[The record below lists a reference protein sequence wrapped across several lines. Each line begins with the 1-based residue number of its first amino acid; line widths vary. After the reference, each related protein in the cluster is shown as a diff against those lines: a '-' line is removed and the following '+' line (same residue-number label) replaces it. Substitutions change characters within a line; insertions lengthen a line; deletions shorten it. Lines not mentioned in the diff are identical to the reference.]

1 MSIRRSALAAVAICA
16 LALPGLAV
24 AQPMEG
30 GWHHG
35 GPGGGD
41 MEFLHGLTL
50 TDAQKQQAHTI
61 MESARTQSKPLM
73 EQLHQLRE
81 QHITLIL
88 TAGSTQSQ
96 LAAVQQQEESV
107 RDQLDNAH
115 LATALQLRDV
125 LTPQQL
131 SQAADLHTKME
142 ALHEQEHQVLES
154 AHDQP
159 E

>member
-1 MSIRRSALAAVAICA
+1 
-16 LALPGLAV
+16 
-24 AQPMEG
+24 MEG

-35 GPGGGD
+35 GGGGSD

-50 TDAQKQQAHTI
+50 TDAQKEQAHSI
-61 MESARTQSKPLM
+61 IKSAMAQNKPLM

-81 QHITLIL
+81 QHITLVL

-96 LAAVQQQEESV
+96 LAAVLHQEENV
-107 RDQLDNAH
+107 RNQLDNAH
-115 LATALQLRDV
+115 LAMALQLRNV
-125 LTPQQL
+125 LTPAQL
-131 SQAADLHTKME
+131 SQAADLHTKMA
-142 ALHEQEHQVLES
+142 ALHEQEHQVLEG

>member
-1 MSIRRSALAAVAICA
+1 MNIRRFALAAVAICA
-16 LALPGLAV
+16 LALPGLAI

-30 GWHHG
+30 GWHPG

-50 TDAQKQQAHTI
+50 TAAQKQQAHTI
-61 MESARTQSKPLM
+61 IKSTMAQNKPLM
-73 EQLHQLRE
+73 EQLHQLHE

-96 LAAVQQQEESV
+96 LAAVVHQEEHV
-107 RDQLDNAH
+107 RNHLDNAH
-115 LATALQLRDV
+115 LAMALQLRDL
-125 LTPQQL
+125 LTPSQL

-142 ALHEQEHQVLES
+142 ALHEQEHQLLEG
-154 AHDQP
+154 ALDQP